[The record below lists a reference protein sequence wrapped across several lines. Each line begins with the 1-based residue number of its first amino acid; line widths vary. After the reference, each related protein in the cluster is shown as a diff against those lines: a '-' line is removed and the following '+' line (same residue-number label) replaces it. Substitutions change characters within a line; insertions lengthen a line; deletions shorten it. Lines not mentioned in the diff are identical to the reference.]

1 VVVHSSAQLVKHP
14 VVVVWLQ
21 LLVGVVVSFD
31 VLFDVCW
38 VWVDFG
44 TLQVLP
50 FLVWV
55 YYHDQ

>member
-44 TLQVLP
+44 DSSGVAVPGVGLLS
-50 FLVWV
+50 
-55 YYHDQ
+55 